1 MWTPRSITQLARSD
15 LAWRTLTDGHVRL
28 YRLTGGRLGGR
39 VRGVDILLLDHVGRK
54 SGKRRTAPLLYIEDG
69 ENVVI
74 IASKGGSPKHPAW
87 WVNLRSNPETTIQVG
102 GERRRVRAREAEGD
116 ERERLWKR
124 VVEVWPDYANYQR
137 RTERR
142 IPVVVLE
149 PAD

>member
-15 LAWRTLTDGHVRL
+15 LAWRALTDSHVRL
-28 YRLTGGRLGGR
+28 YRLTGGRIGGR
-39 VRGVDILLLDHVGRK
+39 VRGVDIVLLDHVGRK
-54 SGKRRTAPLLYIEDG
+54 SGKRRTCPLLYIEDG
-69 ENVVI
+69 ENLVI
-74 IASKGGSPKHPAW
+74 VASKGGSAKHPAW
-87 WVNLRSNPETTIQVG
+87 WVNLRANPETAVQVG

-116 ERERLWKR
+116 ERERLWPR
-124 VVEVWPDYANYQR
+124 VVDAWPDYESYQR